1 MEMQVMMQK
10 YMQIKKYKLQIYKIN
25 KTIKIDKIQIKYKKI
40 MKKLIIQIFKIEEVI
55 KINYVHK
62 KDKTYKL

>member
-1 MEMQVMMQK
+1 
-10 YMQIKKYKLQIYKIN
+10 
-25 KTIKIDKIQIKYKKI
+25 